1 MRFIDSNKIGK
12 KNLIFLGKPK
22 NNKFSDKYDEEEKKE
37 SNDKGKFFFKN

>member
-12 KNLIFLGKPK
+12 KKLNFLVKSK

-37 SNDKGKFFFKN
+37 STDKGKII